1 MSDPDRD
8 DPRDAWLSQALRH
21 APDADATPPT
31 ALSDSILAKARA
43 AAAPVR
49 RPRSRPSSFV
59 DVLRSGWIALAR
71 PPVAAGFASV
81 MAATIVGLMWWD
93 RPMDEAL
100 PPAPA
105 PSVRTAP
112 VAPPAAVKQTEAQAP
127 APAPALAQAPA
138 AEPATARGSAGPSTE
153 RTAAPLPTRKPEPPA
168 AFPAGEPRRE
178 VASKPVDEAKKARA
192 PSSFAGPSAD
202 AQPAE
207 SAPAAAPAP
216 PPEAGR
222 GAGRMRSEIAADRA
236 DKAVAK
242 DDARSN
248 EPAPAGTAAL
258 RQRNAVGPRAN
269 ADASER
275 EQAAPTTSPLASL
288 LDAIAR
294 EPQRW
299 TRRSAAGSAA
309 AIDAA
314 WRDWLAEVDAAVA
327 GRWQRAGASASPG
340 DDEGHDALALQLFV
354 DGRLAATL
362 RLDGRV
368 LQLDRLPG
376 AAPEHWQARL
386 AADAASRL
394 AAGRSRLPP

>member
-1 MSDPDRD
+1 
-8 DPRDAWLSQALRH
+8 
-21 APDADATPPT
+21 
-31 ALSDSILAKARA
+31 
-43 AAAPVR
+43 
-49 RPRSRPSSFV
+49 
-59 DVLRSGWIALAR
+59 
-71 PPVAAGFASV
+71 

-100 PPAPA
+100 PPAP
-105 PSVRTAP
+105 
-112 VAPPAAVKQTEAQAP
+112 PAALEQNKAQAPASPP
-127 APAPALAQAPA
+127 APAPAEAPAQEPVPA
-138 AEPATARGSAGPSTE
+138 AESATARGSAVPSTE
-153 RTAAPLPTRKPEPPA
+153 RTAAALAARKAEPPVA

-178 VASKPVDEAKKARA
+178 VAPKSVDEVKKARA

-207 SAPAAAPAP
+207 SATAAAPAP
-216 PPEAGR
+216 PPDAGR

-236 DKAVAK
+236 DKSVAK
-242 DDARSN
+242 DEARSN

-275 EQAAPTTSPLASL
+275 AQAAPTTSPLASL

-314 WRDWLAEVDAAVA
+314 WRDWLADVDAAVAVA
-327 GRWQRAGASASPG
+327 GRWQPAGASASRG
-340 DDEGHDALALQLFV
+340 DVEAHDALAVQLFV

-362 RLDGRV
+362 RLDGRA
-368 LQLDRLPG
+368 LQLDRLAA

-394 AAGRSRLPP
+394 AAGRSHLPP